1 MSHILPVKANQF
13 LCFHPS
19 MFLCVLAMPHTS
31 QSWIAANALYSYSE
45 VAYIGEGGGRENK
58 KPIQLIQLPAQKS
71 HYTADEFK
79 DCQR

>member
-1 MSHILPVKANQF
+1 MLYTATLRLHILGK
-13 LCFHPS
+13 
-19 MFLCVLAMPHTS
+19 
-31 QSWIAANALYSYSE
+31 
-45 VAYIGEGGGRENK
+45 GGGRENK